1 MLGGLKRRWRA
12 LRHRDEADGE
22 LDAEL
27 RYHLER
33 EAEQN
38 VRAGMSPEEARTA
51 ALRAFGGLSQA
62 REQCREA
69 RGVRVFEDLWLDL
82 RYAAR
87 TLLKS
92 PAFTLAAVITIALGV
107 GANTAVFSLV
117 NALLLRPLPY
127 DEAGRLI
134 WIWGDNR
141 QQGVS
146 QGYLFPGDIA
156 DFGRQSTLLE
166 SVAAWTTVPINL
178 VGETRSERLEGI
190 LVSPNFFR
198 TLGVRVA
205 VGRDFEPGEAREGR
219 NHVVIISDGLWRRRF
234 GADPGVIGRTL
245 TLDRYDQHSF
255 TVVGV
260 APSEVQFPSRT
271 DVWMPDVDEQGGDER
286 GGRDL
291 RAVAR
296 LKRGATL
303 EQARDELNVISQNL
317 ERQYPLTN
325 AGWRVALTSARD
337 VILGTTYRAVWVL
350 LGAVGCVLLIACAN
364 VANLQLARAAA
375 RGKEIALRAALG
387 ASRGRIVRQ
396 LLTESVL
403 LALVGGALGLLL
415 AWWGVGLLRAAGP
428 DTIPRLRDAGIDG
441 RVLAFT
447 AAVTVLTGLA
457 FGLIP
462 AWQSSRPDL
471 IEALKAGGARGTTAG
486 GGGGR
491 TRGALVVA
499 EVAVTALLL
508 VGAGLLLKSFWLL
521 SNVDPGFKADRVLT
535 AGLSLNRDRGAQTA
549 GRHTALFSRAVERVR
564 ALPGVETVGAVSHL
578 PFGGRGVNLRFTL
591 PGQAPSADADAARA
605 ELRVV
610 SPEYFEAMSIA
621 VKSGRAFNAQDT
633 DSSPKVLIVNEA
645 FARFFLR
652 GSEPVGRRLRINLG
666 GGLEGEIVGVVGDVR
681 HRGYDAEP
689 RPEMYVSYLQQT
701 VWPLMN
707 LVIRT
712 GVEPGSLTAEVR
724 RELERIDPTAAVFNV
739 RPLNDFLSDSVAERR
754 LNLLLL
760 LLFASVSL
768 ATAAAGIFGV
778 TAYTVAQRTH
788 EIGIRMALGAGRGDV
803 LRLVVGQ
810 GSRLVLCGLAIGLAA
825 ALAVTRLMAG
835 LFYGVSA
842 SDPATFALVGL
853 SLCAVAILACY
864 VPASRAAR
872 VDPRIVLR
880 GE

>member
-1 MLGGLKRRWRA
+1 
-12 LRHRDEADGE
+12 
-22 LDAEL
+22 
-27 RYHLER
+27 
-33 EAEQN
+33 
-38 VRAGMSPEEARTA
+38 
-51 ALRAFGGLSQA
+51 
-62 REQCREA
+62 
-69 RGVRVFEDLWLDL
+69 VFQDLWLDL
-82 RYAAR
+82 RYGAR

-92 PAFTLAAVITIALGV
+92 PAFTLAAVFTIALGV
-107 GANTAVFSLV
+107 GANTAIFSVV

-134 WIWGDNR
+134 WIWGDNK
-141 QQGVS
+141 QLGVS
-146 QGYLFPGDIA
+146 QGYLSAGDID
-156 DFGRQSTLLE
+156 DFGRQSTRLE

-198 TLGVRVA
+198 TLGVRMA
-205 VGRDFEPGEAREGR
+205 VGRDFEPGEGREGH
-219 NHVVIISDGLWRRRF
+219 NQFVIISDGLWRRRF
-234 GADPGVIGRTL
+234 GSDPGVIGRTL
-245 TLDRYDQHSF
+245 TLDRYDQNSF

-260 APSEVQFPSRT
+260 APPEVQFPLRT
-271 DVWMPDVDEQGGDER
+271 DVWMPDMDEGGDER

-296 LKRGATL
+296 LKHGATL
-303 EQARDELNVISQNL
+303 EQAQDELNAISQSL
-317 ERQYPLTN
+317 EQQYPKTN
-325 AGWRVALTSARD
+325 AGWRVTLTSARD
-337 VILGTTYRAVWVL
+337 VIIGTPYRAVWVL

-387 ASRGRIVRQ
+387 ASRWRIVRQ

-403 LALVGGALGLLL
+403 LALVGGAVGLLL
-415 AWWGVGLLRAAGP
+415 AWWGVGLLRAVGP
-428 DTIPRLRDAGIDG
+428 DSIPRLRDAGIDG

-462 AWQSSRPDL
+462 ALQSSRPDL
-471 IEALKAGGARGTTAG
+471 IEALKAGRARGTTVG
-486 GGGGR
+486 GVGRR

-499 EVAVTALLL
+499 EVAVAALLL

-521 SNVDPGFKADRVLT
+521 SNVDPGFRSDRVLT
-535 AGLSLNRDRGAQTA
+535 AGVSLNRDRGAQTA
-549 GRHTALFSRAVERVR
+549 ERHMALFSRAVERVR
-564 ALPGVETVGAVSHL
+564 ALPGVERVGAISHL

-610 SPEYFEAMSIA
+610 NPEYFEAMSIA
-621 VKSGRAFNAQDT
+621 VKRGRGFDAQDT
-633 DSSPKVLIVNEA
+633 ASSPKALIVNET
-645 FARFFLR
+645 FARLFLR
-652 GSEPVGRRLRINLG
+652 DSDPVGRRLRINLG
-666 GGLEGEIVGVVGDVR
+666 NALEGEIVGVVGDVR

-689 RPEMYVSYLQQT
+689 RPEMYVSYLQNT
-701 VWPLMN
+701 IWPVMN
-707 LVIRT
+707 LVVRT
-712 GVEPGSLTAEVR
+712 RVEPGSLAAEVR
-724 RELERIDPTAAVFNV
+724 RELERVDPTAAVFNV
-739 RPLNDFLSDSVAERR
+739 RPLEDFLSDSVAERR

-760 LLFASVSL
+760 LVFASVSL

-778 TAYTVAQRTH
+778 TAYTVTQRTH
-788 EIGIRMALGAGRGDV
+788 EIGIRMALGARPGDV

-810 GSRLVLCGLAIGLAA
+810 GSRLIGCGLAIGLVAA
-825 ALAVTRLMAG
+825 FALTRLMAS

-853 SLCAVAILACY
+853 LLSAVAVLACY